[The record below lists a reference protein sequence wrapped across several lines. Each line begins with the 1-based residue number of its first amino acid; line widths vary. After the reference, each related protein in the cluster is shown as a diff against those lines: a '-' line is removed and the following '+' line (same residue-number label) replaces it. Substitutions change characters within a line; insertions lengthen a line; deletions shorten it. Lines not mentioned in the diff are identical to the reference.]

1 MSELSK
7 HAVQGCRS
15 LMFAAGDQDRLALL
29 PRARRLGR
37 AGLYE
42 VATITVAVAAL
53 AASVFPAQAQFA
65 SLTAFGDSYA
75 DTGAAPGGA
84 FRILGTVLD
93 IPGVYPCVAPLA
105 SCRFTGST
113 NFNDTL
119 QSLSGLPGLTNYA
132 IGGARTDNSNTIGQ
146 LGSDFGFPYQLRQ
159 LALNGTRFGERDF
172 VTLSIGG
179 NDESYM
185 TSGDTL
191 ATVNARATL
200 AAHNA
205 VYGGIAVDGFVTGG
219 VQQLVAAGARNI
231 AWLGSGNSKY
241 FPQPEPVGVALTT
254 AQRDAWAA
262 TYLYETQVALRPLA
276 QAGIRIFMLDFGILQ
291 ARVAADPG
299 RYGFSGTQCE
309 AGPIGEGVPLNVA
322 GCFYEN
328 SVHPTGAAMAVVGAY
343 MANQIDAPT
352 TVMPQGSIA
361 TGVAATFVD
370 SVFGRLDAYRTF
382 QNYGVGSAIAETFA
396 GTNAMATT
404 TPVAFAPQSRWSVFV
419 DASYPS
425 GSTDREFYAAGA
437 DWHAIGGT
445 LGVEVRLDPRV
456 RLGAVFG
463 YSEPKV
469 DLDVQNTSNDI
480 QAYQIA
486 GYGSFTDV
494 NWFADALFAYG
505 RQDFSLDRSGVIDVV
520 HGSTSADTLAVAAKG
535 GYLVDVG
542 PVRAGPIAGIAYT
555 RAVIDAYTET
565 GDSLLTMRVD
575 QQSLD
580 ALTGSAGLQ
589 VRVPVQLSSGLYS
602 PFFNVTAEHDFLGS
616 GRTLT
621 TTQVTTP
628 LLPVLT
634 PVPEDDRTYGKVAVG
649 VAAVLTGNVSAN
661 VTAAT
666 TFARDGGNDIMV
678 SGGIEVAF

>member
-1 MSELSK
+1 MP
-7 HAVQGCRS
+7 
-15 LMFAAGDQDRLALL
+15 AAGIGR
-29 PRARRLGR
+29 PFCPERSRPGR
-37 AGLYE
+37 AGLCGA
-42 VATITVAVAAL
+42 ATVTVAAAAAL
-53 AASVFPAQAQFA
+53 AASVFPAQAQFT

-84 FRILGTVLD
+84 FRILGTVRN

-113 NFNDTL
+113 TFNDTL
-119 QSLSGLPGLTNYA
+119 QSLYGLPGLTNYA
-132 IGGARTDNSNTIGQ
+132 IGGARTDNSNTIGP
-146 LGSDFGFPYQLRQ
+146 LSTDFGFPYQLRQ
-159 LALNGTRFGERDF
+159 LALNGTRFDERDL

-185 TSGDTL
+185 TEGDSI

-231 AWLGSGNSKY
+231 AWLGAGNSKY
-241 FPQPEPVGVALTT
+241 FPQPPNGAALTT

-276 QAGIRIFMLDFGILQ
+276 QAGIRIFMFDFGILQ
-291 ARVAADPG
+291 ERVAADPG
-299 RYGFSGTQCE
+299 RYGFSATQCE
-309 AGPIGEGVPLNVA
+309 AGPIGAGVPLNVA

-328 SVHPTGAAMAVVGAY
+328 SVHPTGAAMALVAAY

-352 TVMPQGSIA
+352 TVMPQGGIA
-361 TGVAATFVD
+361 TGVAATFAD
-370 SVFGRLDAYRTF
+370 SVFDRLDAYRTF
-382 QNYGVGSAIAETFA
+382 QAYGVGPAIA
-396 GTNAMATT
+396 GTYAMATT
-404 TPVAFAPQSRWSVFV
+404 APVAVAPESRWSVYV

-425 GSTDREFYAAGA
+425 GSSDRQFYAAGA
-437 DWHAIGGT
+437 DWHAVGGT

-463 YSEPKV
+463 YSEPEV
-469 DLDVQNTSNDI
+469 DLDVQNAHNQI
-480 QAYQIA
+480 HAYQIA

-494 NWFADALFAYG
+494 NWFADALLAYG
-505 RQDFSLDRSGVIDVV
+505 RQDFSLDRTGVIDVV
-520 HGSTSADTLAVAAKG
+520 HGSTSADTFAVAAKG

-542 PVRAGPIAGIAYT
+542 PVRAGPIGGIAYT

-589 VRVPVQLSSGLYS
+589 VRVPVLLSTGLYS
-602 PFFNVTAEHDFLGS
+602 PFLNVTAEHDFFGS

-621 TTQVTTP
+621 TTQVTAP

-634 PVPEDDRTYGKVAVG
+634 PVPDGDRTYGKVAVG
-649 VAAVLTGNVSAN
+649 VAAVLTGNVNAT

-666 TFARDGGNDIMV
+666 TFARDGGNDVAV
-678 SGGIEVAF
+678 SGGIKVAF